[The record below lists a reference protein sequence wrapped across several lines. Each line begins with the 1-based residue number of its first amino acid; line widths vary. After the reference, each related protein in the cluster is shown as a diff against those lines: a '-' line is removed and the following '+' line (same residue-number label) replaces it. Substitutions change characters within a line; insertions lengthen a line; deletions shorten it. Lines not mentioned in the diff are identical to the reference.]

1 MVENNFHFRGKML
14 ILTTYISMK
23 IRSKKHVYFI
33 YFWKYSYKT
42 CSKHG
47 CDIFKSI
54 YFQKSLLIT
63 WNSTSKNFM
72 VSHVAMVVAWML
84 LLRKRVKRAIFGDL
98 LRLWGLWRV
107 LGHHYVDGGTPSWC
121 KYCVKSQTFWNPF
134 KKLKTQDIFCSVFD
148 FGPFFFK
155 KKF

>member
-1 MVENNFHFRGKML
+1 MCIKNTLSELRNVKKEVRSGLWIVMVENNFHFRGKML

-63 WNSTSKNFM
+63 
-72 VSHVAMVVAWML
+72 
-84 LLRKRVKRAIFGDL
+84 
-98 LRLWGLWRV
+98 
-107 LGHHYVDGGTPSWC
+107 
-121 KYCVKSQTFWNPF
+121 
-134 KKLKTQDIFCSVFD
+134 
-148 FGPFFFK
+148 
-155 KKF
+155 

>member
-1 MVENNFHFRGKML
+1 MNN
-14 ILTTYISMK
+14 
-23 IRSKKHVYFI
+23 SKKSNRHVIQLKIMNDFLANQAYTFLVFYFFVVLDA
-33 YFWKYSYKT
+33 YFDF
-42 CSKHG
+42 H
-47 CDIFKSI
+47 I

-134 KKLKTQDIFCSVFD
+134 KKLQTQDIFCSVFD